1 MPDPAPRLLLD
12 EDVWQGL
19 AAALREAG
27 YDAVSAT
34 EEGYKGLSDEEILF
48 AATTA
53 DRAVVSHNIQ
63 DFAHWRRPT
72 FFKAVPMPG
81 SLSRGSLRRVNYC
94 AVSWPCLKPSL
105 RSRWRTRCAFSEEW

>member
-34 EEGYKGLSDEEILF
+34 EAGYKGLSDEEILF

-63 DFAHWRRPT
+63 DFAPLAEAYFFQGRPHAGIIVT
-72 FFKAVPMPG
+72 RQFEKG
-81 SLSRGSLRRVNYC
+81 ELLRRLL
-94 AVSWPCLKPSL
+94 ALLEILTPESL
-105 RSRWRTRCAFSEEW
+105 ANTLRFL